1 MQKNTLHN
9 ILLVLVDDFGYEAVQ
24 ASLQRCRAEGRT
36 REGSR
41 QPASLGRS
49 KSQPKRSAMAVV
61 ETLDI
66 VDGEKKDI
74 LLVLAKAYE
83 EKKFMPNL
91 NTVRAFLTQHGHDVS
106 KVKARQQVV
115 PSLFK
120 CLASLETQKL
130 CELHKRGLYAG
141 PKSLAV
147 IARSIEN
154 YGTAKRAITREP
166 TIEPTAATPPAP
178 AH

>member
-1 MQKNTLHN
+1 MQKNTLRN

-24 ASLQRCRAEGRT
+24 TSLQRCRAGARTIEGPK
-36 REGSR
+36 

-49 KSQPKRSAMAVV
+49 KSRPRRSAMAVV

-66 VDGEKKDI
+66 VDVEKKDI

-91 NTVRAFLTQHGHDVS
+91 NMVRAFLTQHGHDVS

-115 PSLFK
+115 PTLFK

-130 CELHKRGLYAG
+130 CELHERGLYAG

-147 IARSIEN
+147 IARSIED

-166 TIEPTAATPPAP
+166 TREPTAAPPPAP
-178 AH
+178 AQ